1 MSRTCWGLQLVTAC
15 LALDLPATA
24 AAAEPLP
31 PPLPGTKPLTE
42 EGDLA
47 AKMVQG
53 IHTYL
58 DRELAASVP
67 KRKRLWKPDFSSPE
81 AYLQSIEP
89 NRERLRKYLG
99 VVDRRL
105 PPRLEYVGGPDEPAL
120 VGETDRYRVFAVRWA
135 VLPGVDGEG
144 LLLEPKGPVLAN
156 VIAVPDAAHTPEQ
169 VAGLTPGVAQEAQ
182 FARRLAEVGCRVIV
196 PVLIDRQDEL
206 SANPRLNRATNQ
218 PHREFVHR
226 MAYEMGRTL
235 IGYEVQKV
243 LAAVDWF
250 QGRLVKDGDGKP
262 TPVRIIG
269 HGEGGRIAFYAAAL
283 DDRIGTCSVH
293 GAFGPQEKMWQQPIY
308 RNVWGLLTE
317 FGDAEV
323 AAGFWPPKFENHPLR
338 HRHLQIS
345 DAAVPP
351 VDGPPA
357 ARPGRSGAAPGSIA
371 TIPPAE
377 VEREYERAR
386 SLFVSAPQMTLAP
399 PRREGEPAGAVPA
412 SLELFM
418 NLRPPARP
426 EKEPHDRLDKEPE
439 DRPPAKDLRRN
450 FDPAARH
457 RRQFEQLVAFTQRL
471 WRDSDAVRQE
481 FWKKADASS
490 PEAWEQSCQWYRDYF
505 HTEVI
510 GKLPEPTVPL
520 NPRTRPVYDEPKF
533 TGYEV
538 MLDVY
543 PDVFAYGIL
552 LLPKDLKPGERRPVV
567 VCQHGLEGRPTDT
580 ITVEKRP
587 VYNHFSRRLV
597 ELGYIVY
604 APQNPYIGQTTFRQI
619 QRKAQPL
626 KAALFS
632 FIVRQHQR
640 TLDWLETLPNV
651 DAKKIAFY
659 GLSYGGKTAMRV
671 PAIEKRYCLS
681 ICSADFN
688 EWVGKNVSVEL
699 DRSYMW
705 TGEYDMYE
713 FDLGHTFNYA
723 EMAYLIAPRPFMVE
737 RGHDDGVGTDE
748 MVAYE
753 YAKVR
758 YLYANR
764 LKVPDRTAIE
774 FFPGGHQIH
783 AQGTFEFLKQH
794 LGYPK

>member
-1 MSRTCWGLQLVTAC
+1 MRTSRQL
-15 LALDLPATA
+15 LAILCVIGVASLGQS
-24 AAAEPLP
+24 AEPLP
-31 PPLPGTKPLTE
+31 GTQPLTE

-53 IHTYL
+53 IHKYL
-58 DRELAASVP
+58 DRELTASVP
-67 KRKRLWKPDFSSPE
+67 KRKPLWKPDYSSPE
-81 AYLQSIEP
+81 KYIQSIEP
-89 NRERLRKYLG
+89 NRQRLRKYLG

-105 PPRLEYVGGPDEPAL
+105 PPKLEYVGGPDEPAL
-120 VGETDRYRVFAVRWA
+120 VGETDRYRVYAVRWA
-135 VLPGVDGEG
+135 VLPGIDGEG
-144 LLLEPKGPVLAN
+144 LLLEPKGEVLAN
-156 VIAVPDAAHTPEQ
+156 VIAVPDAAHIPEQ
-169 VAGLTPGVAQEAQ
+169 IAGLAPGVAKEAQ
-182 FARRLAEVGCRVIV
+182 FARRVAEVGCRVLV
-196 PVLIDRQDEL
+196 PVLIDRKDDL
-206 SANPRLNRATNQ
+206 SANPRLNRATNL

-235 IGYEVQKV
+235 LGYEIQKV

-250 QGRLVKDGDGKP
+250 QGRLTKDGNGAP
-262 TPVRIIG
+262 VPVRIIG
-269 HGEGGRIAFYAAAL
+269 QGDGGRVAFYAAAL
-283 DDRIGTCSVH
+283 DDRIGICSVN
-293 GAFGPQEKMWQQPIY
+293 GAFGPQENLADRPID

-323 AAGFWPPKFENHPLR
+323 AAGFWPPQGRFVDHLLWYR
-338 HRHLQIS
+338 WLQIE
-345 DAAVPP
+345 DNATPEWA
-351 VDGPPA
+351 GPA
-357 ARPGRSGAAPGSIA
+357 TRPSRGGAAPGSIVQQSPEVVKREFERIVA
-371 TIPPAE
+371 LTGKEGDPLPLFSSARLDGRPP
-377 VEREYERAR
+377 
-386 SLFVSAPQMTLAP
+386 PD
-399 PRREGEPAGAVPA
+399 VPL
-412 SLELFM
+412 SVLNFM
-418 NLRPPARP
+418 NQAPVVLKA
-426 EKEPHDRLDKEPE
+426 EPE
-439 DRPPAKDLRRN
+439 DQPPAKDLRKN

-457 RRQFEQLVAFTQRL
+457 KRQFDQLVAFTQKL
-471 WRDSDAVRQE
+471 WRDSDAVRKE

-490 PEAWEQSCQWYRDYF
+490 PEAWEKSCEAYRDYF

-510 GKLPEPTVPL
+510 GKLPEPTMPL
-520 NPRTRPVYDEPKF
+520 NPRTRQVYDEKTW

-543 PDVFAYGIL
+543 PDVYAYGIL
-552 LLPKDLKPGERRPVV
+552 LLPKDLKPGEKRPVV

-580 ITVEKRP
+580 ISMEKRP
-587 VYNHFSRRLV
+587 TYNHFSRRLV

-604 APQNPYIGQTTFRQI
+604 APQNPYIGSTTFRQI

-626 KAALFS
+626 KASLFS

-651 DAKKIAFY
+651 DPKRIAFY

-688 EWVGKNVSVEL
+688 EWVGKCVSVDL

-705 TGEYDMYE
+705 TIEYDMYE

-764 LKVPDRTAIE
+764 LKLPDRTEIE
-774 FFPGGHQIH
+774 FFPGGHEIR
-783 AQGTFEFLKQH
+783 AKGTFEFLKKH